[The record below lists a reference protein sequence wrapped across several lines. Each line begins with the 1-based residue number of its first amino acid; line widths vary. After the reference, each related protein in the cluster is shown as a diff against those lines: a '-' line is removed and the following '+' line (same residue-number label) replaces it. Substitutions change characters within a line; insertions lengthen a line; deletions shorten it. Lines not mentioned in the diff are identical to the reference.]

1 MNVDKQLISKALE
14 LKPQE
19 RFYLIELL
27 VRSLDKPDPEIDEK
41 WLKEA
46 ETRLKA
52 HREGKTK
59 GIPAEEVLGEP
70 I

>member
-14 LKPQE
+14 LKPQD

-27 VRSLDKPDPEIDEK
+27 VRSLDKPDPEIDEI

-46 ETRLKA
+46 EARLKA

-59 GIPAEEVLGEP
+59 GIPAEKVVGEP

>member
-1 MNVDKQLISKALE
+1 MNVDKQLISSALE
-14 LKPQE
+14 LKPQD

-27 VRSLDKPDPEIDEK
+27 VRSLDKPDPEIDEI

-46 ETRLKA
+46 EDRLDAFRK
-52 HREGKTK
+52 GKTE
-59 GIPAEEVLGEP
+59 GVSAEEVIGET